1 MALLHLIVSPCVGI
15 KLKLRTALIQT
26 LFISLW
32 NKQGQRFTH
41 KQSVLWAAAATV
53 VAEERCGPSANEA
66 LISRVVIIGFE
77 DPAAS
82 LSIFNAQ
89 CKL

>member
-1 MALLHLIVSPCVGI
+1 M
-15 KLKLRTALIQT
+15 IQT
-26 LFISLW
+26 LFIPLW

-41 KQSVLWAAAATV
+41 KQSVLCVAAVTV

-66 LISRVVIIGFE
+66 LISCIAIIGFE

-82 LSIFNAQ
+82 LSILNAQ
-89 CKL
+89 CKLRSLLR